1 MPGVSYIYVLAVSLD
16 RPKFHIFKQT
26 IIMTKRKTLMLCLV
40 FGLTS
45 ILTVQGQT
53 KFEVPQNVELKTKDD
68 YAKYETALID
78 AAKWLEETDLN
89 KETDKRQQ
97 VNAFVLQW
105 VSGSPTINVDINEQL
120 EKIYGKNVQ
129 LLGLYLASYTRN
141 FLENKGTATKFSATK
156 AGLISMMNV
165 YKKGIEI
172 SKSKEMD
179 KLIKLTDENKLDDYI
194 SDKFK

>member
-1 MPGVSYIYVLAVSLD
+1 
-16 RPKFHIFKQT
+16 
-26 IIMTKRKTLMLCLV
+26 MTKGKTLMLCLV

-45 ILTVQGQT
+45 ILTVRGQT

-68 YAKYETALID
+68 YAKYETAIID

-97 VNAFVLQW
+97 VNTFVVQW
-105 VSGSPTINVDINEQL
+105 ISGSPTINVDINEQL
-120 EKIYGKNVQ
+120 GKIYSKNAQ
-129 LLGLYLASYTRN
+129 LLGLYLASYARN
-141 FLENKGTATKFSATK
+141 FLENKGTATKFSAIK

-194 SDKFK
+194 NDKFK

>member
-1 MPGVSYIYVLAVSLD
+1 
-16 RPKFHIFKQT
+16 
-26 IIMTKRKTLMLCLV
+26 MTKTKTFILCLS

-68 YAKYETALID
+68 YAKYETAISE

-89 KETDKRQQ
+89 KETEKRQQ

-120 EKIYGKNVQ
+120 GKIYGKNAQ
-129 LLGLYLASYTRN
+129 LLGVYLASYARN
-141 FLENKGTATKFSATK
+141 FLENKSAATKFSATK

-194 SDKFK
+194 NEKFK

>member
-1 MPGVSYIYVLAVSLD
+1 
-16 RPKFHIFKQT
+16 
-26 IIMTKRKTLMLCLV
+26 MTKRKTFLMCLV

-68 YAKYETALID
+68 YAKYETAIID

-89 KETDKRQQ
+89 KEADKRQQ

-105 VSGSPTINVDINEQL
+105 ISGSPTINVDINEQL
-120 EKIYGKNVQ
+120 GKIYGKNVQ
-129 LLGLYLASYTRN
+129 LLGLYLASYARN
-141 FLENKGTATKFSATK
+141 FLENKSTATKFSAIK

-179 KLIKLTDENKLDDYI
+179 KVIKLTDDNKLDDYI
-194 SDKFK
+194 NDKFK

>member
-1 MPGVSYIYVLAVSLD
+1 MA
-16 RPKFHIFKQT
+16 KKIF
-26 IIMTKRKTLMLCLV
+26 ILCLV

-53 KFEVPQNVELKTKDD
+53 KFEVPQNVELTSKED
-68 YAKYETALID
+68 YAKYEPAIID

-89 KETDKRQQ
+89 KEAEKRQQ

-105 VSGSPTINVDINEQL
+105 VSGSPTVNVDINEQL
-120 EKIYGKNVQ
+120 GKIYGKNAQ
-129 LLGLYLASYTRN
+129 LLGLYLASYTRT
-141 FLENKGTATKFSATK
+141 FLENKSTATKFLATK
-156 AGLISMMNV
+156 AGLISIMNV

-179 KLIKLTDENKLDDYI
+179 KLIKLTEENKLDDYI
-194 SDKFK
+194 NEKFK

>member
-1 MPGVSYIYVLAVSLD
+1 
-16 RPKFHIFKQT
+16 
-26 IIMTKRKTLMLCLV
+26 MTKRKTFLLCLV

-68 YAKYETALID
+68 YAKYETAIID

-89 KETDKRQQ
+89 KEAEKRQQ

-120 EKIYGKNVQ
+120 GKIYGKNAQ

-141 FLENKGTATKFSATK
+141 FLENKSTATKISATK

-179 KLIKLTDENKLDDYI
+179 KLIKLTDDNKLDDYI
-194 SDKFK
+194 NDKFK